1 MKSVPWYNMLQFIE
15 GLADTEVVSET
26 QSYNLLGHEL
36 SWGNGRLVWGSGFSL
51 PPWKFFFHKCWSCE
65 IVYNHSWN
73 IWGWLWFLRGMGHCG
88 KILICVF
95 QRVFASISG
104 IFALAGGI
112 GHWAI
117 ILLGLDTFL
126 IFLKPSV
133 VRQLVRQLVH
143 TMFISNDHT
152 SFHLW

>member
-1 MKSVPWYNMLQFIE
+1 MEYLR
-15 GLADTEVVSET
+15 LA
-26 QSYNLLGHEL
+26 LIFAWHGA
-36 SWGNGRLVWGSGFSL
+36 
-51 PPWKFFFHKCWSCE
+51 
-65 IVYNHSWN
+65 
-73 IWGWLWFLRGMGHCG
+73 LRENF
-88 KILICVF
+88 LICVF
-95 QRVFASISG
+95 QGVFASISG